1 MANRSLLKNITTNTN
16 QFVDLN
22 CKRFKSIKITNIDT
36 EEISINL
43 AIAKDDKVGST
54 SFANTE
60 GGYIL
65 KGTSIPTGVTIH
77 IDGFDF
83 TNLIGADAV
92 EGGQKAVTGALKE
105 DDYTLMISATDTNKL
120 YSFFIEY

>member
-1 MANRSLLKNITTNTN
+1 MAQRSLLKNITTDTN

-22 CKRFKSIKITNIDT
+22 CKRFKSIKITNGDN
-36 EEISINL
+36 EEVSINL

-54 SFANTE
+54 SFTSTE
-60 GGYIL
+60 GAYIL
-65 KGTSIPTGVTIH
+65 KAVAIPVGVTLH
-77 IDGFDF
+77 VDGFDF

-92 EGGQKAVTGALKE
+92 VGGQKAVAGALKE
-105 DDYTLMISATDTNKL
+105 DDYTLMISATATNKI

>member
-1 MANRSLLKNITTNTN
+1 MAQRSLLKNITTNTN

-22 CKRFKSIKITNIDT
+22 CKRFKSIKITNGDS

-43 AIAKDDKVGST
+43 LIGDADSVGDTSIVST
-54 SFANTE
+54 KGA
-60 GGYIL
+60 YIL
-65 KGTSIPTGVTIH
+65 KGVAIPIGVTLH
-77 IDGFDF
+77 VDGFDF

-92 EGGQKAVTGALKE
+92 EGGQKAVSGALKE
-105 DDYTLMISATDTNKL
+105 DDYTLMISATATNKI

>member
-16 QFVDLN
+16 QLVDLN
-22 CKRFKSIKITNIDT
+22 CKRFKSIRITNSDS
-36 EEISINL
+36 EEIFINL
-43 AIAKDDKVGST
+43 AIAKDDKARST
-54 SFANTE
+54 SFTNTD

-83 TNLIGADAV
+83 TNLIGADAI
-92 EGGQKAVTGALKE
+92 EGGQKAVSGALKE
-105 DDYTLMISATDTNKL
+105 DDYTLLIQATATDKL
-120 YSFFIEY
+120 YTIFIEY

>member
-1 MANRSLLKNITTNTN
+1 MAQRSLLKNISTDTN

-22 CKRFKSIKITNIDT
+22 CKRFKFIKITNGDNEEVSID
-36 EEISINL
+36 L

-54 SFANTE
+54 SLSVGE
-60 GGYIL
+60 GAYIL
-65 KGTSIPTGVTIH
+65 KGVAIPVGVTLH
-77 IDGFDF
+77 VDGFDF

-92 EGGQKAVTGALKE
+92 VGGQKAVAGALKE
-105 DDYTLMISATDTNKL
+105 DDYTLMISATATSKT